1 MLWRAAPV
9 AKAQK
14 KTHFEQVPI
23 KVVPVEG
30 VPVKDVPSKVTK
42 KVQR

>member
-1 MLWRAAPV
+1 M
-9 AKAQK
+9 AKAKK

-23 KVVPVEG
+23 KVVPVEA

-42 KVQR
+42 KTQR